1 MARNK
6 HFQVSYND
14 VRFLV
19 LAFAFITKGI
29 NEIDRRVGVSVLADF
44 RVQIKSLSSMKELL
58 KDENSLSLYE
68 VKITT

>member
-1 MARNK
+1 M
-6 HFQVSYND
+6 
-14 VRFLV
+14 

-58 KDENSLSLYE
+58 KDEHSLSLYE